1 MSKAPKNRP
10 RSNKK
15 MRKLLLAEWRDA
27 GARFAEKVE
36 RNPWAREYRAAALRA
51 EAAGHDGPIRDFAR
65 RFKQAEA
72 LRYSIVSH

>member
-1 MSKAPKNRP
+1 MMMSKTPNTRP

-27 GARFAEKVE
+27 GARFAEKIE
-36 RNPWAREYRAAALRA
+36 RNPWTHEYRAAALRV
-51 EAAGHDGPIRDFAR
+51 EAAGHDGPIRDFVG

-72 LRYSIVSH
+72 ALYPR